1 MGIGESGMDRM
12 IYREEFESC
21 VELGIKMGLNVS
33 AIKAVLDVFVT
44 YPSNFMPYED
54 FSKIFNKV

>member
-1 MGIGESGMDRM
+1 M

-44 YPSNFMPYED
+44 YPSNFIPYED
-54 FSKIFNKV
+54 FRKIFKRYEN